1 MTKERIDEEE
11 ILCQNPREIIGL
23 SPDVVKSGLR
33 AGGPVS
39 NGWETVRAQRLSESS
54 WTGSKNERAL
64 FARAGGRGKDT
75 VERTQVII
83 VRHGE
88 TLWNLQGIRQGHL
101 NSPLTESGIVQARAL
116 GERLQRERFSALYSS
131 DLGRAVQTAEMISA
145 LTGHEIRTDV
155 RLRERH
161 LGIFQ
166 GLSADQMKEKYPEE
180 YRLNRSRSPD
190 YVIPGGE
197 SIVQQVA
204 RNIAYLNE
212 IAVKHLGQ
220 TIVVVTHGGVL
231 SGLFRH
237 TFSIPYSAPRR
248 FEFVNA
254 GLNTFV
260 YQGGDWFLQTWG
272 DVSHLEAGAI
282 SDGEEP

>member
-1 MTKERIDEEE
+1 M
-11 ILCQNPREIIGL
+11 
-23 SPDVVKSGLR
+23 
-33 AGGPVS
+33 
-39 NGWETVRAQRLSESS
+39 
-54 WTGSKNERAL
+54 
-64 FARAGGRGKDT
+64 
-75 VERTQVII
+75 ERTQVII

-88 TLWNLQGIRQGHL
+88 TLWNIKGIRQGHL
-101 NSPLTESGIVQARAL
+101 DSPLTESGKAQAKAL
-116 GERLQRERFSALYSS
+116 GARLKREKFSALYSS
-131 DLGRAVQTAEMISA
+131 DLGRAVETAQRITA
-145 LTGHEIRTDV
+145 LTGHEIVTDLK
-155 RLRERH
+155 LRERH

-166 GLSADQMKEKYPEE
+166 GLTADEMKQRYPEE
-180 YRLNRSRSPD
+180 YRLNRSLSPN

-212 IAVKHLGQ
+212 IAEKHRGE

-237 TFSIPYSAPRR
+237 TFSIPFGAPRR

-272 DVSHLEAGAI
+272 DVSHLEPGAT
-282 SDGEEP
+282 SNGDEP